1 MNNEFLREITKVDL
15 DLRAPLIK
23 FISDHVKEGDDLS
36 DITKFLNIELQENLY
51 LLDYLCE
58 QALENEKLTPFEV
71 KELILYLTP
80 LDQTHRESAL
90 KKGLASALDNRKL
103 N

>member
-1 MNNEFLREITKVDL
+1 M
-15 DLRAPLIK
+15 RAPLIQ
-23 FISDHVKEGDDLS
+23 FIADHVKEGDDLS
-36 DITKFLNIELQENLY
+36 EITKFLSIELQQNLY
-51 LLDYLCE
+51 LIDYLCE
-58 QALENEKLTPFEV
+58 QALENEKLTPYEV

-80 LDQTHRESAL
+80 LDQTHREAAL

>member
-1 MNNEFLREITKVDL
+1 M
-15 DLRAPLIK
+15 IK
-23 FISDHVKEGDDLS
+23 FIADHVKEGDDLS
-36 DITKFLNIELQENLY
+36 DITKFLHIEVQQNLY

-58 QALENEKLTPFEV
+58 KAEKNDEKLTPYEV

-80 LDQTHRESAL
+80 LDQTHREDAL

>member
-1 MNNEFLREITKVDL
+1 M
-15 DLRAPLIK
+15 IK
-23 FISDHVKEGDDLS
+23 FIAAHVKEGDDLS
-36 DITKFLNIELQENLY
+36 DITKFLHIEVQQNLY

-58 QALENEKLTPFEV
+58 KALPNEKLTPYEV

-80 LDQTHRESAL
+80 LDQTHRDAAL
-90 KKGLASALDNRKL
+90 EKGLTLALDNRKL